1 MKKTKLLI
9 TGSNGILGQIL
20 WQGLMDAYD
29 LYGLDIQGSQ
39 GDHTFQ
45 ADISNLKA
53 VLEVVE
59 RVRPACIVHLA
70 GNAKKE
76 AGWESILKNNIIG
89 TRNVYEAAKAH
100 TVKRVIFAS
109 SNQVTSGYEKD
120 LSTRRL
126 ISISDP
132 IRPDSY
138 YATGKVFG
146 EALARQFYELYQLE
160 SICLRL
166 GLVLQSDLPEPG
178 RQETVWL
185 SHRDLVQVVRKS
197 LEAPT
202 RFGIYY
208 AISDNQNSR
217 WDLSATRQDLGYR
230 PKDGSAKTGRAN
242 WDAS

>member
-1 MKKTKLLI
+1 MEKTKVLI
-9 TGSNGILGQIL
+9 TGSNGIIGKVL
-20 WQGLMDAYD
+20 WQGLIDAYD
-29 LYGLDIQGSQ
+29 LYGLDVQGAQ
-39 GDHTFQ
+39 GDRTFQ
-45 ADISNLKA
+45 SDISNLEA

-59 RVRPACIVHLA
+59 RVRPACIIHLA

-160 SICLRL
+160 SICLRF